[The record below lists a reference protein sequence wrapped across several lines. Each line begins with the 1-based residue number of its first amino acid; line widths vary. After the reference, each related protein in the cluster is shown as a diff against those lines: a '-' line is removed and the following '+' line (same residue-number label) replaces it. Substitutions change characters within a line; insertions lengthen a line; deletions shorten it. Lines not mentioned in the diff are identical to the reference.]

1 MQAYDGLGP
10 EVTNS
15 RLAMLGFAAA
25 AFWELKEGID
35 VFQQVDR
42 YPLIT
47 VATFVI
53 FTVAS
58 WIPFMQGQSYNV
70 KSGPFT
76 PAVSVCWLSVVRS
89 GWLCVWRL
97 RCVQIVPGQTVK
109 TCQPHSSVNACASLH
124 PLACRLLLAHVPA
137 FS

>member
-10 EVTNS
+10 EVINS
-15 RLAMLGFAAA
+15 RLAMLGFAVA
-25 AFWELKEGID
+25 AFWELTQGID
-35 VFQQVDR
+35 IFQQVDK

-47 VATFVI
+47 IATFVT

-76 PAVSVCWLSVVRS
+76 PAVSFGLGKGGVTAE
-89 GWLCVWRL
+89 G
-97 RCVQIVPGQTVK
+97 VPGGCVGGKGQVVERRALW
-109 TCQPHSSVNACASLH
+109 PHWH
-124 PLACRLLLAHVPA
+124 LLRIRKCG
-137 FS
+137 